1 MDSAAR
7 AARRNIRKNNRLCE
21 FVIKYVFYN
30 ELGRLVLFGTTY
42 PSAFATNASPECHQT
57 ASRTGAA
64 LLASV
69 RNIVDVLNH
78 TLRL

>member
-7 AARRNIRKNNRLCE
+7 AAARNTRKNNGLAQLI
-21 FVIKYVFYN
+21 IKYLFYN

-42 PSAFATNASPECHQT
+42 PSSFATNASPECHQT

>member
-7 AARRNIRKNNRLCE
+7 AAARNIRKNNGLCE
-21 FVIKYVFYN
+21 FVIKDKFYN

-42 PSAFATNASPECHQT
+42 PSPFAVNATAACHQT